1 MVPMPETTPE
11 TVAPQEPT
19 RQLED
24 PIAPEAAVPTE
35 PPPTESPA
43 PVVPSPAEA
52 ARPPEAAAPQARNLK
67 VLVESLLFV
76 AEGPVTTA
84 ALAHALEMP
93 SEEVEPLLTEL
104 ANDYAHRGMRMQRV
118 RDRVQLVSAPEA
130 APVIQKFLG
139 IESSGHLSAAA
150 LETLA
155 IIAYRQPVTRPG
167 IEGVRGVNCDA
178 VIHSLFA
185 RGLIQEMGRM
195 ETAGRPILY
204 GTTFEFLQNFG
215 LSSVDD
221 LPPLDQAAGQVLAA
235 AVEKAQAAADA
246 VAERMK

>member
-1 MVPMPETTPE
+1 MITMPETTPE
-11 TVAPQEPT
+11 TAQSLTPEESMPPAIPQ
-19 RQLED
+19 
-24 PIAPEAAVPTE
+24 
-35 PPPTESPA
+35 
-43 PVVPSPAEA
+43 VPSPTAEPA
-52 ARPPEAAAPQARNLK
+52 PASEQAPPQARDLK
-67 VLVESLLFV
+67 LLVESLLFV
-76 AEGPVTTA
+76 AEGPVTTS
-84 ALAHALEMP
+84 ALAHALEAP
-93 SEEVEPLLTEL
+93 PEQVDSLLAEL
-104 ANDYAHRGMRMQRV
+104 ASDYAARGMRLQRV
-118 RDRVQLVSAPEA
+118 RDRVQVVSAPEA

-178 VIHSLFA
+178 VIHSLLA

-221 LPPLDQAAGQVLAA
+221 LPPLEQAAGQVLAA
-235 AVEKAQAAADA
+235 AVEQAQATANA